1 MAKKVFANC
10 IGSLLKQGGLL
21 LAGAALLAGP
31 LYANPVEKNVFGWI
45 EMITLPPEH
54 VEAKAKLDSGA
65 LTSSIHARNI
75 ERFEKKGDEW
85 VRFEMDLKGMVDED
99 GSGAIFERPVYRNV
113 IIRGAGGEE
122 RRPIV
127 LMNICIGDQVY
138 EEQFS
143 LEDRSDM
150 IYPILIG
157 RRTIQHLGLIDVTQT
172 FQQKPDCSDGSVVL
186 RQSERTT
193 NGSIGAGG

>member
-1 MAKKVFANC
+1 MSKKVFANR
-10 IGSLLKQGGLL
+10 IARLLQWNGLL
-21 LAGAALLAGP
+21 LGGIALLAGP

-54 VEAKAKLDSGA
+54 VEAKAKFDSGA
-65 LTSSIHARNI
+65 LTSSMHARNI

-85 VRFEMDLKGMVDED
+85 VRFEVDLKGMVDEN
-99 GSGAIFERPVYRNV
+99 GTGAVFERPVYRNV

-172 FQQKPDCSDGSVVL
+172 FQQKPNCGEDALVL

-193 NGSIGAGG
+193 SASIGAGE